1 MPCRASRRPSD
12 RGPFQL
18 ELALTQIGHGQ
29 NTGEDKAPPSQS
41 EALKA
46 KVGSKDVKCRTLDA
60 GHIGLS
66 VSSKAH
72 KVFWP
77 EVTQWL

>member
-1 MPCRASRRPSD
+1 LQILMASAD
-12 RGPFQL
+12 HL
-18 ELALTQIGHGQ
+18 V
-29 NTGEDKAPPSQS
+29 PPSQS
-41 EALKA
+41 ESLKS

-77 EVTQWL
+77 EVTQWLADRSGRVSY